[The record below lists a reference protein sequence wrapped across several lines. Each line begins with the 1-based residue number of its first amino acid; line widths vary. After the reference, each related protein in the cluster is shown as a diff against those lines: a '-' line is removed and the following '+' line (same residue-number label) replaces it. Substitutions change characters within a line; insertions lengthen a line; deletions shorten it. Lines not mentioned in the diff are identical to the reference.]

1 MFGEQGAIEK
11 LRNTL
16 TTVGCD
22 PLPRAW
28 VRRLALEKKTDEEI
42 VWVAR
47 PTESYGRTEQAA
59 WVAGVAVLL
68 SVSIRFSDLFTGYTT
83 QEWGNWFIPLVSLL
97 AFLVLVFFV
106 WFSPRW
112 SSSKTLYV
120 LTNQRAMLMR
130 FGVFFRIRAFE
141 LKDIRRFTRFELE
154 DGNGDLVF
162 ERFSLKDEEG
172 NMKTGENG
180 FYGIADV
187 RQVEKML
194 QTVIDKKE
202 QKT

>member
-1 MFGEQGAIEK
+1 MSGEQGAIEK

-22 PLPRAW
+22 RLPRAW

-59 WVAGVAVLL
+59 WVAGVALLL
-68 SVSIRFSDLFTGYTT
+68 SVSIRFSDLFTGYTAD
-83 QEWGNWFIPLVSLL
+83 EWGHWFIPLVSLL
-97 AFLVLVFFV
+97 AFLVLVFIV
-106 WFSPRW
+106 WLSPRW

-141 LKDIRRFTRFELE
+141 LKDIRRYTRFELE

-187 RQVEKML
+187 RQVEKIL
-194 QTVIDKKE
+194 QTVIGKKE
-202 QKT
+202 QKI